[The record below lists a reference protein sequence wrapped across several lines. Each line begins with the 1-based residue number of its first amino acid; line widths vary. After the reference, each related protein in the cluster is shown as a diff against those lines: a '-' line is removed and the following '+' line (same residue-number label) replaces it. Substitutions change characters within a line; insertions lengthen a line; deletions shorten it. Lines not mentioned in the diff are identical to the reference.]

1 MKYKFPF
8 SPVKRH
14 LTIDS
19 PAKVRSR
26 TRPTSP
32 YKDPNVKEG
41 RLQELK
47 LKDAVSKKLQ
57 VAGFSQRGSNSKNI
71 ITNIFESKKSEELL
85 QKGKEVKGQR

>member
-19 PAKVRSR
+19 PAKIRSR

-47 LKDAVSKKLQ
+47 LKDAVSKKL
-57 VAGFSQRGSNSKNI
+57 
-71 ITNIFESKKSEELL
+71 
-85 QKGKEVKGQR
+85 